1 MHFDELRPRRHLVMP
16 TKPEPSWASGHHA
29 DTDGATD
36 RRMES
41 VSGNQPFR
49 ADPGCSD
56 AVGVLVDTGD
66 ARRDP
71 FGVLFFGARCQRG
84 VQSGTSHTATEAAA
98 ERRFD
103 SALLIEIG
111 DTPQRH

>member
-16 TKPEPSWASGHHA
+16 PKPEPSWASGHDA
-29 DTDGATD
+29 DTDGAAD

-41 VSGNQPFR
+41 VGGNQPFR
-49 ADPGCSD
+49 ADPGCRD
-56 AVGVLVDTGD
+56 TVGVLVDIGD

-71 FGVLFFGARCQRG
+71 FGVLFFGARRQRG
-84 VQSGTSHTATEAAA
+84 VQSGTSHTASAAAA
-98 ERRFD
+98 EWRFD

-111 DTPQRH
+111 DAPQG